1 MTAHDRLDGFG
12 CLVCVVEGDG
22 ANVVVKDVG
31 FNNTVEE
38 SATDKTELA
47 IDCRSGSTNIVPA
60 FGRVMGK
67 SGISVL
73 KVGDG
78 N

>member
-1 MTAHDRLDGFG
+1 MVQHPNHCDSLKRK
-12 CLVCVVEGDG
+12 
-22 ANVVVKDVG
+22 KDVG
-31 FNNTVEE
+31 FNDTVEK
-38 SATDKTELA
+38 SAADKTELA
-47 IDCRSGSTNIVPA
+47 IDCCSGSTNIVPA